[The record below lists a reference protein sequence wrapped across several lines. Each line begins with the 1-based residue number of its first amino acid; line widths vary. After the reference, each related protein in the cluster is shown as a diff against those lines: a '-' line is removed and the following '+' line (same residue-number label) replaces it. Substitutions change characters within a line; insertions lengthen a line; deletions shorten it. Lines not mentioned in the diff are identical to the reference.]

1 MSLDL
6 SRVAEQTG
14 SMTARMKDGMAERQR
29 RLQNAVEAAHH
40 QATQFDSL
48 KQKIAASNT
57 TWLVAGLVDGIDNCH
72 QASPPP
78 KDFTVLATDGS
89 QIDIDRHRPV
99 RCYLINIGWAVLSYG
114 ASPNAVLDSSP
125 RLYSEDEDMV
135 IAPAGGKGRR
145 QPVEGTLLGI
155 KMSVEEC
162 RRLAELAA
170 ALPPGGSSVA
180 LLDGSLIKWNLEP
193 YPDFV
198 TEALLDKGFLRYMD
212 KIRKANAD
220 KKLGLAS
227 YISFTSSSD
236 VINALRVA
244 LCPHDTLD
252 TDKHCP
258 DCQTKECDSISGIRD
273 RELFLNLLGDGD
285 RSALFASQSSI
296 VKERYGEHAV
306 HFFYIRVED
315 EIARVEMPG
324 WAAKDDNL
332 LNLTHSL
339 VWDQCRRGQGYP
351 VALSEAH
358 EKAVVTGADRNNFWQ
373 LVESSLMD
381 EHLPCLVSAKSLS
394 KRTRW
399 I

>member
-14 SMTARMKDGMAERQR
+14 SMTARIKDGMAERRR
-29 RLQNAVEAAHH
+29 RLQNASAAARR
-40 QATQFDSL
+40 QAARLEEL
-48 KQKIAASNT
+48 KEKIAASNT
-57 TWLVAGLVDGIDNCH
+57 TWLVAEPVDGIDKCH
-72 QASPPP
+72 KAPPPP

-99 RCYLINIGWAVLSYG
+99 RCYLINIGWSALSYG
-114 ASPNAVLDSSP
+114 TAPDAVLDSSP

-135 IAPAGGKGRR
+135 IAHPDGKGRQ

-155 KMSVEEC
+155 KLSVEEC
-162 RRLAELAA
+162 RRLAELAV

-198 TEALLDKGFLRYMD
+198 AEALLDKGFLRHMD
-212 KIRKANAD
+212 EIKKANAD
-220 KKLGLAS
+220 RKLGLAS

-244 LCPHDTLD
+244 LCPHDPLD

-258 DCQTKECDSISGIRD
+258 DCQSKECDSVAGVRD
-273 RELFLNLLGDGD
+273 RELFLDLLGDGE

-306 HFFYIRVED
+306 YFFYLRVED

-324 WAAKDDNL
+324 WAAKDDSL
-332 LNLTHSL
+332 LKLTHSL

-358 EKAVVTGADRNNFWQ
+358 EKAVVTTADRNSFWQ

-381 EHLPCLVSAKSLS
+381 EHLPCLGSAKSLS

-399 I
+399 V